1 MNVIEVVNTTR
12 TAIDEHLVA
21 RLVGKVLEEE
31 GVDGAEVAVNFIGE
45 ARIRE
50 LNREHRGKDEVTD
63 VLSFPL
69 EEWEPVD
76 EVGDGAASPGQ
87 ARAVVTASLAPDL
100 GEVAKAVV
108 SGEAGPPLL
117 LGDVVICTR
126 RALRQARAGDLP
138 PSLEVAVL
146 LAHGTLHL
154 LGYDHETDA
163 GQMALRQAE
172 MLELVDWEGIVV
184 APPR

>member
-1 MNVIEVVNTTR
+1 VNVVEVVNGTR
-12 TAIDEHLVA
+12 TAVDEELVA
-21 RLVGKVLEEE
+21 RLVARVLDEEN
-31 GVDGAEVAVNFIGE
+31 VHGAEVAVTFVGA
-45 ARIRE
+45 ARIRA

-69 EEWEPVD
+69 EEWEP
-76 EVGDGAASPGQ
+76 GAPGAASP
-87 ARAVVTASLAPDL
+87 APDL
-100 GEVAKAVV
+100 GDVAEAAV
-108 SGEAGPPLL
+108 SGTDGPPLL
-117 LGDVVICTR
+117 LGDIVICVR
-126 RALRQARAGDLP
+126 RALDQARGDDLP

-172 MLELVDWEGIVV
+172 VLELVDWEGIVV
-184 APPR
+184 APSR